1 MGENPVRLAEL
12 ERRIEYLSVQVER
25 LIDLQRPFPS
35 PLIEFRKA
43 AMLSALTFE
52 QEALVQKLL
61 GAVHAFNNGNEIDVN
76 TGLLPFSQETIALF
90 DAYAAQGAIAPDQVK
105 DMLKTIVPGG
115 DVVAEDLLNAWE
127 VAQATIRRNDREL

>member
-61 GAVHAFNNGNEIDVN
+61 GAVHSFNNGNEIDVN
-76 TGLLPFSQETIALF
+76 TGLLPFSQ
-90 DAYAAQGAIAPDQVK
+90 
-105 DMLKTIVPGG
+105 
-115 DVVAEDLLNAWE
+115 
-127 VAQATIRRNDREL
+127 